1 MSGLIKTKRSLTADT
16 ACASLFSRLR
26 CGVLA
31 LVVCLPVSVRAA
43 GGDSLTVVSCT
54 GVPLIV
60 GGLIVKGE
68 DAHFRNLR
76 NDYLPF
82 YHRPFENY
90 MQFAPAAVMLGM
102 KALGV
107 ESRSSWGRMLTSD
120 ALSTVVMAGVVNSLK
135 HSTHVMR
142 PDGTDNRS
150 FPSGHTATAFMTATM
165 LTKEYGHLS
174 PWVGVGAYGVAS
186 ASGVMRMVN
195 NKHWLSDVMTGA
207 GIGILST
214 ELGYYLGGLL
224 FKDKGINHLNRAQ
237 TFDRL
242 DRPSFLGLYMG
253 VNVPASE
260 YDIDENN
267 EFRTSSGSVA
277 GVEGAWFLNP
287 YIGLGGRFTVSNTY
301 VIVNGNEAADDRFDA
316 VGFSAGA
323 YFSYPLSARWL
334 VGSKLLGGYVHYPA
348 LKLSG
353 RTVSARDGAAL
364 GSGLS
369 LTYRAAE
376 HYGMRFLVDYNL
388 MPAHSPKSGEWM
400 NAFTVGA
407 SFVAEL

>member
-1 MSGLIKTKRSLTADT
+1 MKLMRMSTTAVLSIT
-16 ACASLFSRLR
+16 ALSATA
-26 CGVLA
+26 VT
-31 LVVCLPVSVRAA
+31 
-43 GGDSLTVVSCT
+43 GDSLSVVSFT

-68 DAHFRNLR
+68 DSHFRNLR

-90 MQFAPAAVMLGM
+90 MQFAPAAVMFGM

-107 ESRSSWGRMLTSD
+107 ESRSSWSRMLTSD
-120 ALSTVVMAGVVNSLK
+120 AFSAVIMAGVVNSLK

-174 PWVGVGAYGVAS
+174 PWIGVGAYGVAS

-195 NKHWLSDVMTGA
+195 NKHWLSDVLTGA

-214 ELGYYLGGLL
+214 EVGYYLSGLL
-224 FKDKGINHLNRAQ
+224 FKDKGLHKVGQPA
-237 TFDRL
+237 TFDRM
-242 DRPSFLGLYMG
+242 DKPSFLGLYLG
-253 VNVPASE
+253 VNVPVSR
-260 YDIDENN
+260 YDIDEDN

-277 GVEGAWFLNP
+277 GAEGAWFLNP
-287 YIGLGGRFTVSNTY
+287 YVGIGGRLTVSNTY

-316 VGFSAGA
+316 VNASAGA
-323 YFSYPLSARWL
+323 YFSYPLSARWR

-348 LKLSG
+348 LKISSQ
-353 RTVSARDGAAL
+353 TISARDGAAF

-369 LTYRAAE
+369 LTYRAAR
-376 HYGMRFLVDYNL
+376 HYGLRFLVDYNL
-388 MPAHSPKSGEWM
+388 MPSHSRRSGEWM
-400 NAFTVGA
+400 NTFTVGA

>member
-1 MSGLIKTKRSLTADT
+1 MAAVLCSSAPV
-16 ACASLFSRLR
+16 AAS
-26 CGVLA
+26 
-31 LVVCLPVSVRAA
+31 AA
-43 GGDSLTVVSCT
+43 GDSLSVVSFT

-68 DAHFRNLR
+68 DSHFRNLR

-90 MQFAPAAVMLGM
+90 MQYAPAAVMLGM
-102 KALGV
+102 KAFGV
-107 ESRSSWGRMLTSD
+107 ESRSSWSRMLTSD
-120 ALSTVVMAGVVNSLK
+120 ALSTVIMAGVVESLK
-135 HSTHVMR
+135 HSTHVTR

-165 LTKEYGHLS
+165 LTKEYGHVS
-174 PWVGVGAYGVAS
+174 PWIGVGAYGMAS

-195 NKHWLSDVMTGA
+195 NKHWLSDVLTGA

-214 ELGYYLGGLL
+214 EVGYYLTGLL
-224 FKDKGINHLNRAQ
+224 FKNKGISHRAEAAS
-237 TFDRL
+237 FGRMDK
-242 DRPSFLGLYMG
+242 PSFFGLYLG
-253 VNVPASE
+253 VNVPASR
-260 YDIDENN
+260 YDIDEDN

-287 YIGLGGRFTVSNTY
+287 YVGVGGRFTVSNTY

-316 VGFSAGA
+316 VDASAGA
-323 YFSYPLSARWL
+323 YFSYPLSSRWRI
-334 VGSKLLGGYVHYPA
+334 GSKLLGGYVHYPA

-353 RTVSARDGAAL
+353 TTIPARDGAAF

-369 LTYRAAE
+369 ITYRAAR
-376 HYGMRFLVDYNL
+376 HYGLRFLADYNL
-388 MPAHSPKSGEWM
+388 MPSHSRRSGEWM
-400 NAFTVGA
+400 NMFTVGA